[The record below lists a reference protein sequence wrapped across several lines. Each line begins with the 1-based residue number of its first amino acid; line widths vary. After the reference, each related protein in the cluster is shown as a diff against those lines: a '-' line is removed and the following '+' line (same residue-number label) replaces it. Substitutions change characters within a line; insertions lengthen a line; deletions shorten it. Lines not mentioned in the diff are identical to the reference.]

1 MGYNN
6 NIILLISP
14 ETDLYQSLPLLSE
27 VGRLRFIILD
37 VAELRHQPTGQFLHR
52 GQRAMET
59 FLFLMTEEVEVPGE
73 NISFIEK
80 RPGVDAAVT

>member
-1 MGYNN
+1 MGTNN

-14 ETDLYQSLPLLSE
+14 ETDLYQSLPLLAE

-37 VAELRHQPTGQFLHR
+37 VAELSHQPTGQFLHR

-59 FLFLMTEEVEVPGE
+59 FLFLMTEEIQFPREYIYTVRGQCD
-73 NISFIEK
+73 
-80 RPGVDAAVT
+80 RVT